1 MPVAD
6 DARAWQE
13 VVEIVADDLSEE
25 QVAAF
30 GFVFVLNGES
40 NDACEVSWDGDD
52 GVELA
57 EGAVFFGLEF
67 DDEVEGFV
75 EELGEG
81 VGLVESERG
90 EDGADFGLVELGKPL
105 CVLRGEFVGG
115 EEADAVG
122 CEGGDEFFAPEG
134 ELIAHHAF
142 YAESEGA
149 KGFGGGSTVA
159 GAFDDVGFD
168 LLFEA
173 GDSDFEELVE
183 V

>member
-1 MPVAD
+1 M
-6 DARAWQE
+6 
-13 VVEIVADDLSEE
+13 ADDLSEE

-30 GFVFVLNGES
+30 GFVFVLNWES
-40 NDACEVSWDGDD
+40 DHACEVSWDRDD

-57 EGAVFFGLEF
+57 EGAVFFGLQF

-81 VGLVESERG
+81 VGLVESEGG
-90 EDGADFGLVELGKPL
+90 EDGADFGLVELGQPL

-115 EEADAVG
+115 QESDAVG

-134 ELIAHHAF
+134 ELVAHHSF
-142 YAESEGA
+142 YAKAEGP
-149 KGFGGGSTVA
+149 KGFGGGAPVA
-159 GAFDDVGFD
+159 GAFNDVGFD
-168 LLFEA
+168 LLLKA